1 MSQRWNGGRSDRMPP
16 DDQLLLGVLALVIV
30 ANVLLL
36 ATLPLP
42 SRGRRRRSLQP
53 DLPAIRLRTDDGDT
67 HTVAA
72 IEAFVAEV
80 AADAAGGIRP
90 PSAAEV
96 MARRQQV
103 LTGAPDEPTAARP
116 TRTAAPPAADAPKP
130 ATALAPVPPPPLA
143 SVADLAGLADGATWD
158 RAVREESARAARF
171 GRPVTVVMAELPN
184 IDDLADHLGR
194 EVADR
199 VVVET
204 ARLLSSEG
212 RAVDRI
218 AWLGEAR
225 FGVLLLETEETRAP
239 GYIDRVRATADDW
252 LQSAG
257 LTIRLSLGW
266 ASPADGHDVLA
277 AATLAR
283 QRMHE
288 ARREA
293 TAL

>member
-1 MSQRWNGGRSDRMPP
+1 MPP
-16 DDQLLLGVLALVIV
+16 DDQLLLAVLALAIV
-30 ANVLLL
+30 ANVLVL
-36 ATLPLP
+36 ATFLPA
-42 SRGRRRRSLQP
+42 RGRRRSMAHES
-53 DLPAIRLRTDDGDT
+53 PAVSIPPGDGDAR
-67 HTVAA
+67 TVAA

-90 PSAAEV
+90 PSPLEV
-96 MARRQQV
+96 MARRREV
-103 LTGAPDEPTAARP
+103 LAGAVDVPRAG
-116 TRTAAPPAADAPKP
+116 PPASEPHKA
-130 ATALAPVPPPPLA
+130 ATAQAPVPSRPTSA
-143 SVADLAGLADGATWD
+143 SVAALAGLADRATWD
-158 RAVREESARAARF
+158 RAVREESARTARF

-218 AWLGEAR
+218 AWLGAAR

-239 GYIDRVRATADDW
+239 GYVDRVRAAADDW

-266 ASPADGHDVLA
+266 ASPAVGRDVLG

-283 QRMHE
+283 QRMDDAGRASRAGGIRRDAPRLTHP
-288 ARREA
+288 ARR
-293 TAL
+293 